1 MKSRLLLIL
10 LALVMLTGAACGSRR
25 PTLEREVPQVWHR
38 PGSQSEREVVST
50 TTAGKGDQVRT
61 QQQGK
66 ALLKWP
72 DLWVRLYGDTN
83 MGMEEVVPTNVRLSV
98 DTGTALNGGV
108 PRANQRINLTTAYA
122 EITFAGTVVMV
133 AYHPG
138 RQLTIVRVFAGQVE
152 VRNLTGAVQT
162 RLVGAK
168 EWALVKPGEPPQVSY
183 RLEEMRVLAQELGL
197 WDVFHQVELDVQ
209 RGFGPGASRI
219 ASGDV
224 DVIFIEPVTPPLPP
238 PAPTWTPTPY
248 VKACRP
254 GVLYCENFDDGRADG
269 WDLGPGWKVAQE
281 GANYVLDGS
290 EHHWATL
297 TGQAW
302 DDYRLRFRLKLLQGD
317 IHLVYR
323 HIAREGPIRYFIG
336 FHQGGLY
343 LSKQIRDTFTD
354 LAAVDMPHA
363 LNRWY
368 QVEIVGWGGHLQV
381 YVDGKLELDYT
392 DRAPLPRGAIAFET
406 LDDSQALVDDI
417 EVLPPGPESVRP
429 ASTPTWTPTRL
440 PTPTRTS
447 TPATP
452 DLIVTTWRTTGPA
465 VRGYAGLATALFAG
479 DFEVPFQVV
488 VKNQGS
494 LPASIF
500 KVSVSYTGP
509 DGTFVAPFTVPGQKD
524 NWYPYTSAPL
534 AAGASVTFEG
544 KVILSARLQGSTV
557 SLRALADSCAGEER
571 MPKYCRVEESD
582 EGNNESAPV
591 SVSLPAPGLAAPAQL
606 SPANGSVFENY
617 PRTTRLQWSP
627 VPGAATYTVEIDAY
641 DVGSG
646 RWFSDLAGKPWGLVP
661 NIKETSYTFDF
672 VGAQPGRWR
681 VWAVDANGQE
691 GPQSGW
697 WEFRYTR

>member
-1 MKSRLLLIL
+1 MSKRWCVIVIL
-10 LALVMLTGAACGSRR
+10 TMFVMVTGAACGARR
-25 PTLEREVPQVWHR
+25 PTLERESPQVWHQ
-38 PGSQSEREVVST
+38 PSGQSEREVVNP
-50 TTAGKGDQVRT
+50 TTAGKGDLVRT

-83 MGMEEVVPTNVRLSV
+83 MGMEEVVPTDVHLSV
-98 DTGTALNGGV
+98 YTGTALNGGV
-108 PRANQRINLTTAYA
+108 SKASQRITLTTAYA
-122 EITFAGTVVMV
+122 EITFTGTVVMV

-138 RQLTIVRVFAGQVE
+138 RQFTLVRVFAGQVE
-152 VRNLTGAVQT
+152 VRNLTGMAQT
-162 RLVGAK
+162 GLVGAK
-168 EWALVKPGEPPQVSY
+168 QWALVRPGEPPQVSY
-183 RLEEMRVLAQELGL
+183 RLEDMRALARELGL

-224 DVIFIEPVTPPLPP
+224 DLVFVPEV
-238 PAPTWTPTPY
+238 TPTPTPKPY
-248 VKACRP
+248 VQPCAP
-254 GVLYCENFDDGRADG
+254 GVLYCENFDDGQAEG
-269 WDLGPGWKVAQE
+269 WDLGPGWKVGRE
-281 GANYVLDGS
+281 GANYVLAGS

-297 TGQAW
+297 TGQSW
-302 DDYRLRFRLKLLQGD
+302 GDYRLRFRLKLLGGT
-317 IHLVYR
+317 IHLNYQLT
-323 HIAREGPIRYFIG
+323 EGPVRYFIG

-343 LSKQIRDTFTD
+343 LSKQIRDDVTD
-354 LAAVDMPHA
+354 LAAVEAPHE
-363 LNRWY
+363 LNHWY

-392 DRAPLPRGAIAFET
+392 DRAPLPRGTIAFET
-406 LDDSQALVDDI
+406 LEGSQALVDDI
-417 EVLPPGPESVRP
+417 EVLPPGPEPPRP
-429 ASTPTWTPTRL
+429 A
-440 PTPTRTS
+440 PTPTRTP
-447 TPATP
+447 TPGPP
-452 DLIVTTWRTTGPA
+452 DLIVTTWRNTGP
-465 VRGYAGLATALFAG
+465 VTRGYAGLATALLPG

-488 VKNQGS
+488 VRNQGG
-494 LPASIF
+494 LPAGIF
-500 KVSVSYTGP
+500 KVSVSYTSP

-534 AAGASVTFEG
+534 AAGASVAFEG
-544 KVILSARLQGSTV
+544 KVIISAKLQGQTL

-571 MPKYCRVEESD
+571 MPGYCRVEEGN

-591 SVSLPAPGLAAPAQL
+591 AVSLPAPSLAAPTQL

-617 PRTTRLQWSP
+617 PRTTRLQWSA

-641 DVGSG
+641 DPGSG
-646 RWFSDLAGKPWGLVP
+646 RWFSDLAGKPWDLVP

>member
-1 MKSRLLLIL
+1 MSKRWCGVVIL
-10 LALVMLTGAACGSRR
+10 TIFVMVTGAACGARR
-25 PTLEREVPQVWHR
+25 PTLEREVPQVWQR
-38 PGSQSEREVVST
+38 PSGQSEREVVSS
-50 TTAGKGDQVRT
+50 TTAGKGDQVWT

-98 DTGTALNGGV
+98 DAGTSLNGGV
-108 PRANQRINLTTAYA
+108 PRANQRITLTTAYA

-138 RQLTIVRVFAGQVE
+138 TRLTIVRVFAGQVE
-152 VRNLTGAVQT
+152 VRNLTGDVQT
-162 RLVGAK
+162 RLVGTR
-168 EWALVKPGEPPQVSY
+168 EWALVRPGEPPQVSY
-183 RLEEMRVLAQELGL
+183 RLEDMRALARELGL
-197 WDVFHQVELDVQ
+197 WDVFSEVELDVQ
-209 RGFGPGASRI
+209 QGFGPAASRI
-219 ASGDV
+219 APGDV
-224 DVIFIEPVTPPLPP
+224 DVIFIEPVITPPPP
-238 PAPTWTPTPY
+238 SSTRTPTPY
-248 VKACRP
+248 VQPCAP

-269 WDLGPGWKVAQE
+269 WDLGPGWKVGRE
-281 GANYVLDGS
+281 GANYVLAGS

-297 TGQAW
+297 TDHSW

-317 IHLVYR
+317 IHLNYR
-323 HIAREGPIRYFIG
+323 LTEGPVRYFVG
-336 FHQGGLY
+336 FHQGGLS
-343 LSKQIRDTFTD
+343 LSRQIRDAFTD
-354 LAAVDMPHA
+354 LAAADVQHA

-392 DRAPLPRGAIAFET
+392 DRAPLPRGTIAFET
-406 LDDSQALVDDI
+406 LEGSQALVDDI
-417 EVLPPGPESVRP
+417 EVLPPGPEPLRQV
-429 ASTPTWTPTRL
+429 
-440 PTPTRTS
+440 PTPTRTP
-447 TPATP
+447 TPAP
-452 DLIVTTWRTTGPA
+452 ADLIVTAWRNTGP
-465 VRGYAGLATALFAG
+465 VTRGYAITITALLPG

-488 VKNQGS
+488 VKNQGG
-494 LPASIF
+494 LPAGIF

-509 DGTFVAPFTVPGQKD
+509 DGTFVIPFTVPGQQD
-524 NWYPYTSAPL
+524 NRYPYTSAPL

-544 KVILSARLQGSTV
+544 KVILSARLQGQTV

-571 MPKYCRVEESD
+571 MPGYCRVQESN

-591 SVSLPAPGLAAPAQL
+591 AVSLPAPGLVAPTQL
-606 SPANGSVFENY
+606 SPANGSVFEHY

-641 DVGSG
+641 DPGSG
-646 RWFSDLAGKPWGLVP
+646 RWFSDLAGKPWDLVP
-661 NIKETSYTFDF
+661 NIKETSYSFDF

-681 VWAVDANGQE
+681 VWAVDANGLE